1 MANSTVQT
9 AGWKVTEA
17 KPQGERRGATRPY
30 CLGKI
35 RRKRMRRERWASVRA
50 EAKEGEKTGVLRWEQ
65 SINYEANPRRFR
77 NNSIGAVGIERWE
90 KCDDER
96 LL

>member
-1 MANSTVQT
+1 M
-9 AGWKVTEA
+9 
-17 KPQGERRGATRPY
+17 
-30 CLGKI
+30 
-35 RRKRMRRERWASVRA
+35 RA